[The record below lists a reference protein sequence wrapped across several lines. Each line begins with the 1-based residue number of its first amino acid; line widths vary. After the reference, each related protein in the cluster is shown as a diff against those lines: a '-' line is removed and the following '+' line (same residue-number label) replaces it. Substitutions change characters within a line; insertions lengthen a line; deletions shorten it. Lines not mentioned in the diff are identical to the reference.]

1 MYKEA
6 AKNKFPFNLTMEMRF
21 VKASDM
27 TLSNAYDNDPEAI
40 FCMIEVLSVINTNGF
55 EAFSANLA
63 KYWMDEF
70 QAK

>member
-1 MYKEA
+1 MYIEA
-6 AKNKFPFNLTMEMRF
+6 AHGNYPFNLTMEMRF

-27 TLSNAYDNDPEAI
+27 TLSNAYDEDPDAI
-40 FCMIEVLSVINTNGF
+40 FCMIELLSVINTKGF
-55 EAFSANLA
+55 EAFSSKMA